1 MVKISPRVRKHLISS
16 FSAAMT
22 WLTDADQIEAVKLF
36 FEAFCFHKKPKQETN
51 AKNY

>member
-22 WLTDADQIEAVKLF
+22 WLTDADQIEAVKL
-36 FEAFCFHKKPKQETN
+36 CFHKKPKQETN
-51 AKNY
+51 AKKY